1 MFELESILLFL
12 GLSWV
17 LIVTPGPDLI
27 YVLTKGVANGKKA
40 GIISAA
46 GVVLGILVHTV
57 FAAIGLSAILQTSA
71 TAFMVVKLVGAT
83 YLVYLGVKSLLSSG
97 DFNIKVGEKSS
108 YRKLFSQ
115 GLLSNTLNP
124 KVALFFIAFLPQ
136 FVNPDST
143 ASVAAQL
150 IVLGMLFATCTLIFL
165 SILGYFSGSIGIY
178 LNKRKKLANII
189 QYLSGAVLVLLGVRL
204 AFAKK

>member
-136 FVNPDST
+136 FINPDST
-143 ASVAAQL
+143 ARVAAQL

>member
-136 FVNPDST
+136 FINPDST